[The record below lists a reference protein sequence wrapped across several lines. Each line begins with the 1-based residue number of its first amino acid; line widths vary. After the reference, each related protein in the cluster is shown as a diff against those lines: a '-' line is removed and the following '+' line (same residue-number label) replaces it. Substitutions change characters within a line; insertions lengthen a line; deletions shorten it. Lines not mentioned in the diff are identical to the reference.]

1 MLLSKKDRIFDAI
14 VIGILFIVLLIVLY
28 PLYFVVIASVS
39 EPISVI
45 SGKVFFK
52 PVKFNLEAYRRV
64 FQYKLVM
71 KGYRNTL
78 LYTVAGTSLN
88 LVMTVLAAYP
98 LSRRRLHGKMFFT
111 GMMMVTMFF
120 SGGLIPTYI
129 MIRNLQLLDTFW
141 VMILPSAVSVWNV
154 MLTRSFFISG
164 VPYELE
170 EAARVDGAS
179 HITTL
184 VRIIL
189 PVSKAILAVMV
200 VFYAAA
206 HWNNYFSGL
215 IYLSTES
222 KYPLQLVLRAILIMN
237 QMKEDMIIDVGD
249 TYSRQ
254 MLAETLKYALIVV
267 ASVPL
272 LILYPFVQ
280 RYFVHGVMIG
290 SVKG

>member
-1 MLLSKKDRIFDAI
+1 MLLSKKDKAFDAV
-14 VIGILFIVLLIVLY
+14 VILILCLVLLIVLY
-28 PLYFVVIASVS
+28 PLYFVIIASVS

-45 SGKVFFK
+45 GGKVFLW
-52 PVKFNLEAYRRV
+52 PVHFNLEAYRRV

-71 KGYRNTL
+71 SGYRNTL
-78 LYTVAGTSLN
+78 LYTLAGTTLN
-88 LVMTVLAAYP
+88 LVMTILAAYP
-98 LSRRRLHGKMFFT
+98 LSRRRLHGKKFFT

-120 SGGLIPTYI
+120 SGGMIPTYI
-129 MIRNLQLLDTFW
+129 MIRNLKLLDTFW
-141 VMILPSAVSVWNV
+141 VMILPGAVSVWNV

-179 HITTL
+179 HFTTL
-184 VRIIL
+184 IRIIL
-189 PVSKAILAVMV
+189 PVSKAIIAVMV
-200 VFYAAA
+200 VFYAAG

-222 KYPLQLVLRAILIMN
+222 KYPLQLVLRAILIQN
-237 QMKEDMIIDVGD
+237 QMSEEMIIDVGD
-249 TYSRQ
+249 TFSRQ

-267 ASVPL
+267 ASIPL
-272 LILYPFVQ
+272 LCLYPFVQ
-280 RYFVHGVMIG
+280 KYFVHGVMIG